1 MKSLTVEELKP
12 GMVLARTIINN
23 DMVVILSENTLLTK
37 AHITRLEFLNIPL
50 VYIKDEYDLSASYQ
64 NVQAM
69 FSRSNA
75 FVTKY
80 HDVVHTAT
88 EIFDI
93 AAKDGYVPM
102 EKTDT
107 LVDHSLVPMVKE
119 SGVVDY
125 LYELNHLAS
134 DVYNHSLRVS
144 ILAGVIA
151 KWLQLPKEETRDLI
165 LAGFLHDIG
174 KTHFSERLLS
184 KQVENLRGKD
194 LDDYM
199 KHTLDGHHILSA
211 KPDISEGVRLAAL
224 QHHERMDGSGFPF
237 NSSGKDIHK
246 YARIIAIADIY
257 DNITTEREG
266 RIKQTPFT
274 AIARITEDMYAS
286 RLDAEICVAMLKH
299 IKDVFLGS
307 TVVLNNG
314 KRGTIVRYA
323 DDFSSLPLVSISQ
336 DEIIDLNQQKDIKIV
351 EYNPK

>member
-1 MKSLTVEELKP
+1 MKTLTVEELKP
-12 GMVLARTIINN
+12 GMVLARTIINKE
-23 DMVVILSENTLLTK
+23 MIVILSENTLLTK
-37 AHITRLEFLNIPL
+37 AHITRLGFLDIPV
-50 VYIKDEYDLSASYQ
+50 VYVKDEYDLSTSYQ

-80 HDVVHTAT
+80 HDVVHTAA
-88 EIFDI
+88 EIFTV
-93 AAKDGYVPM
+93 AAKDGHVPM
-102 EKTDT
+102 KKTDT
-107 LVDHSLVPMVKE
+107 LVDHSLVPMVQE
-119 SGVVDY
+119 SGVMDY
-125 LYELNHLAS
+125 LYELNHMSS

-151 KWLQLPKEETRDLI
+151 KWLRLSKAETRDLI

-174 KTHFSERLLS
+174 KTNFSERLLD
-184 KQVENLRGKD
+184 KQIENLHGKD

-211 KPDISEGVRLAAL
+211 KPDLSEGVKLAAL
-224 QHHERMDGSGFPF
+224 QHHEYMDGSGFPF
-237 NSSGKDIHK
+237 NSTGKDIHQ
-246 YARIIAIADIY
+246 YARIIAVADLY

-266 RIKQTPFT
+266 RVKQTPFT
-274 AIARITEDMYAS
+274 AISRITEEMYAS
-286 RLDAEICVAMLKH
+286 KLDTEVCVAMLKH

-307 TVVLNNG
+307 TVVLSND

-323 DDFSSLPLVSISQ
+323 NDFAALPLIRISQ
-336 DEIIDLNQQKDIKIV
+336 EELIDLNEHKDIKIV

>member
-1 MKSLTVEELKP
+1 MKSLTVEELQP
-12 GMVLARTIINN
+12 GMVLARTIINEE
-23 DMVVILSENTLLTK
+23 MIVILSENTLLTK
-37 AHITRLEFLNIPL
+37 AHITRLGFLNIPV
-50 VYIKDEYDLSASYQ
+50 VYVKDEYDLSANYQ

-75 FVTKY
+75 FLTKY

-88 EIFDI
+88 EIFEV
-93 AAKDGYVPM
+93 AAKDGHVPM
-102 EKTDT
+102 NKTNK

-151 KWLQLPKEETRDLI
+151 KWLQLPKAKTRDLI

-174 KTHFSERLLS
+174 KTNFSERLLD
-184 KQVENLRGKD
+184 KQVENLRGQD
-194 LDDYM
+194 LEDYM
-199 KHTLDGHHILSA
+199 KHTLDGHHILSV
-211 KPDISEGVRLAAL
+211 KPDISEGVKLAAL

-237 NSSGKDIHK
+237 NSSGKDIHE

-266 RIKQTPFT
+266 RVKQTPFT

-286 RLDAEICVAMLKH
+286 KLDAGICVAMLKH

-314 KRGTIVRYA
+314 KRGTIVRYP
-323 DDFSSLPLVSISQ
+323 DDFATHPLISISQ
-336 DEIIDLNQQKDIKIV
+336 EEIIDLNEHKDLRII